1 MAQNPHSSTWHT
13 VIIGAGASGL
23 FCAGSFS
30 SPKLVIEHNPRAG
43 RKLSIT
49 GGGKCNITHRQISA
63 QDYYSKHKHF
73 CHHALAAFPPDKLL
87 ALLQQNNIP
96 YIEKED
102 GRIVTQ
108 RATEVTAWLLRRAKA
123 NHTSFLFNTQVLQ
136 ILAEPEQFCLL
147 TSNGKIYARHV
158 VLACGGMSY
167 PQLGATSLAWKIA
180 PQLDLQTVSPRPA
193 LVGLRADTTWRP
205 IFREL
210 TGNSLSV
217 KITLD
222 KHIEQGNLL
231 FTHQGISGPAVLQTS
246 LYWEEGKKLSINFV
260 PRIDVCTFL
269 QDHKQKNVL
278 FSKLLSPYIPTKI
291 AATLLQELD
300 QSASNTTKSVL
311 IAAAKRLQH
320 FDFIP
325 AGTMG
330 YTQAEVTA
338 GGIEVSQFDPNTLQ
352 CKKQNGLFVIGEAL
366 DVTGRVG
373 GYNLHWAWASAQAV
387 ANSFNNS

>member
-1 MAQNPHSSTWHT
+1 MAQNPHQCIWHT

-23 FCAGSFS
+23 FCAGSFAA
-30 SPKLVIEHNPRAG
+30 PKLVIEHNPRAG

-49 GGGKCNITHRQISA
+49 GGGKCNITHRQVSA

-73 CHHALAAFPPDKLL
+73 CHHALATFPPDKLL

-102 GRIVTQ
+102 GRIVTH
-108 RATEVTAWLLRRAKA
+108 RAAEVTEWLFQRAKA

-147 TSNGKIYARHV
+147 TSKGKIYTRHV
-158 VLACGGMSY
+158 VLACGGLSY

-205 IFREL
+205 ICREL
-210 TGNSLSV
+210 TGNSLPV

-246 LYWEEGKKLSINFV
+246 LYWEEGKKLSINFI
-260 PRIDVCTFL
+260 PHIDVGTFL
-269 QDHKQKNVL
+269 QCHKQKNIL
-278 FSKLLSPYIPTKI
+278 FSKLLSPYISTKI
-291 AATLLQELD
+291 STVLLQELD
-300 QSASNTTKSVL
+300 VPAANTTKSVL
-311 IAAAKRLQH
+311 IAASKRLQH

-338 GGIEVSQFDPNTLQ
+338 GGIEVSQFNPNTLQ
-352 CKKQNGLFVIGEAL
+352 CKKRNGLFVIGEAL

-387 ANSFNNS
+387 ANAFNNL